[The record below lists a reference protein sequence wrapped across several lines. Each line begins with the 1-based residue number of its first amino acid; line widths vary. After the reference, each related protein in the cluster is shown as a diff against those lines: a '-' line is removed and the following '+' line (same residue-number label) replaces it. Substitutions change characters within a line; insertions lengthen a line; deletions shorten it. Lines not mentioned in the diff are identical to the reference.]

1 MRLQD
6 LKQGIA
12 SQVTSPCLS
21 LIFVR
26 SALLL
31 YTSYVFPI
39 QIINEENAGGASVG
53 VGDSEDGNSNGG
65 VTKKAGPQFGSAL
78 FGSLLLRP
86 DDDD

>member
-12 SQVTSPCLS
+12 SQVTSRLFVADYFMPTI
-21 LIFVR
+21 IFAPFITI
-26 SALLL
+26 S
-31 YTSYVFPI
+31 

-53 VGDSEDGNSNGG
+53 EGEGDRDGEGDCEI
-65 VTKKAGPQFGSAL
+65 KKVGPQFGSAL

-86 DDDD
+86 DTD